1 MKGKVTEN
9 PSTDTIK
16 RSFSQINL
24 NNSRRTYHKRFL
36 SKPSLSISQIN
47 NSAYYNRQNNMTKG
61 KFEFQYDIL
70 YAFYSE
76 VAKYEQ
82 RSDKQIQRK

>member
-61 KFEFQYDIL
+61 KFEFQYALL